1 MPLIPWCGII
11 CACDPAILNH
21 RSQCW
26 FLLHTTFQFGI
37 ECWKILTTR
46 RNNGKKTHKY
56 LIGKGAS
63 QEALVVKEPVCQC
76 KGHKRWGFSPCV
88 RKIPWGGHG
97 NPLQYSCLKNLMNRG
112 AWWVS
117 VHRVTQSQTQLC
129 GTSHREIFLLL
140 FFSRQVVSNSLGPHG
155 LQHARPPCPSPSPR
169 ICLSSCPLD
178 WWCHPTISSSVTLF
192 SFCLCI
198 KRQKEGSLCLHPVSS
213 GPWQKMEVVE
223 SEEYWS
229 TFVYMSLS

>member
-11 CACDPAILNH
+11 CACDPAILTH

-63 QEALVVKEPVCQC
+63 QEVLVVKEPVCQC

-97 NPLQYSCLKNLMNRG
+97 NPLQYSCLENLMNRG

-117 VHRVTQSQTQLC
+117 VHRVTQSQTQLKWL
-129 GTSHREIFLLL
+129 SM
-140 FFSRQVVSNSLGPHG
+140 
-155 LQHARPPCPSPSPR
+155 HAHL
-169 ICLSSCPLD
+169 IGK
-178 WWCHPTISSSVTLF
+178 
-192 SFCLCI
+192 SFCCCFSVAKLCPTLWDPMDCSMPGLPAPHHLP
-198 KRQKEGSLCLHPVSS
+198 E
-213 GPWQKMEVVE
+213 
-223 SEEYWS
+223 
-229 TFVYMSLS
+229 FA